1 MPTDVVM
8 PHMGESVVEG
18 KILAW
23 LKQPGE
29 TVEPDEPLVEIETDK
44 INVEVPSPSAGVLL
58 ATLAKEGEMVKV
70 GQRIAVVGAAGEAL
84 AARSADLGAPSEEPR
99 KAPAPSPPKAAPGPP
114 KAAPAASRPAPAPP
128 TPPPAPP
135 AAKDAPPRPAPTRE
149 GPLETG
155 SLGVYASPA
164 VRRFARESGVDLR
177 TVKGTGRL
185 GRITREDV
193 QRALTPSSQPPA
205 PAAET
210 PSPAT
215 STRRPRAPEADEELV
230 PLTPMRRAIAEHMV
244 RSKTVAPHV
253 TTVAEVDM
261 TAVAALK
268 DQWRSAFEQQGV
280 KLTYTPFVLNAVAR
294 ALKDYPD
301 LNAEW
306 TDKGILL
313 KYRIHLGVAV
323 AVEDGLVVP
332 VIRDADKLSL
342 VELARAAQTLAAKTR
357 AGKIAPGDLAGGTF
371 TITNPGVFGAVLS
384 TPIIHQP
391 QAAILAT
398 GRIAEVPAVINN
410 GIAIRKRMF
419 LSLSYDHRIVDG
431 ATAVRFLQ
439 RVRQLLEE
447 ADFQA

>member
-18 KILAW
+18 KVLAW
-23 LKQPGE
+23 LKRPGDP
-29 TVEPDEPLVEIETDK
+29 VEADEPLVEIETDK
-44 INVEVPSPSAGVLL
+44 ITVEVPSPSAGVLL
-58 ATLAKEGEMVKV
+58 EALAREGQMVKV
-70 GQRIAVVGAAGEAL
+70 GERVAIVGAKGEKPA
-84 AARSADLGAPSEEPR
+84 EEP
-99 KAPAPSPPKAAPGPP
+99 APAPKPTPQA
-114 KAAPAASRPAPAPP
+114 RPAPAAR
-128 TPPPAPP
+128 PAPP
-135 AAKDAPPRPAPTRE
+135 PKPAAPAPPEPPKPAPEPPALKEAPAAGAAET
-149 GPLETG
+149 PLETG
-155 SLGVYASPA
+155 ALGVYASPA

-177 TVKGTGRL
+177 TVQGTGRL

-193 QRALTPSSQPPA
+193 ERALQPA
-205 PAAET
+205 PAA
-210 PSPAT
+210 PA
-215 STRRPRAPEADEELV
+215 PPEAAAAKPRTPDVDQELV

-253 TTVAEVDM
+253 TTVAEADM

-268 DQWRSAFEQQGV
+268 DEWRAAFGEQGV
-280 KLTYTPFVLNAVAR
+280 KLTYTPFVLSAVAR
-294 ALKDYPD
+294 ALRDHPE

-323 AVEDGLVVP
+323 AVENGLVVP
-332 VIRDADKLSL
+332 VIKDADRLSL
-342 VELARAAQTLAAKTR
+342 VELARAAQTLAEKAR
-357 AGKIAPGDLAGGTF
+357 AGKIAPGDLSGGTF

-431 ATAVRFLQ
+431 AAAARFLQ
-439 RVRQLLEE
+439 RIREILEK

>member
-8 PHMGESVVEG
+8 PHMGESVAEG
-18 KILAW
+18 KILSW
-23 LKQPGE
+23 LKHPGDP
-29 TVEPDEPLVEIETDK
+29 VEADEPLVEIETDK

-58 ATLAKEGEMVKV
+58 NALAREGETVEV
-70 GQRIAVVGAAGEAL
+70 GQRIAVVGARGEGMP
-84 AARSADLGAPSEEPR
+84 SAEFGVRSEEPK
-99 KAPAPSPPKAAPGPP
+99 KAPAQPKPVPPPPSPPPPLSPGERDRGEG
-114 KAAPAASRPAPAPP
+114 ARPS
-128 TPPPAPP
+128 PPAPLT
-135 AAKDAPPRPAPTRE
+135 AAPEALSTEA
-149 GPLETG
+149 
-155 SLGVYASPA
+155 LGVYASPA

-177 TVKGTGRL
+177 AVEGTGRL
-185 GRITREDV
+185 GRITREDIE
-193 QRALTPSSQPPA
+193 RALAPAAQPPTPDTQHPPPPA
-205 PAAET
+205 PARG
-210 PSPAT
+210 P
-215 STRRPRAPEADEELV
+215 RRPDVDEELV
-230 PLTPMRRAIAEHMV
+230 PLSPMRRAIAEHMV
-244 RSKTVAPHV
+244 RSKSVAPHV

-268 DQWRSAFEQQGV
+268 DQWRGALEEQGV
-280 KLTYTPFVLNAVAR
+280 KLTFTPFVLSAVAR
-294 ALKDYPD
+294 ALKDHPE
-301 LNAEW
+301 LNSEW

-323 AVEDGLVVP
+323 AVEEGLVVP
-332 VIRDADKLSL
+332 VIKDADRLSL

-357 AGKIAPGDLAGGTF
+357 AGKIAPADLAGGTF

-419 LSLSYDHRIVDG
+419 ASLSYDHRIVDG

-439 RVRQLLEE
+439 RVREILEK
-447 ADFQA
+447 ADFQF

>member
-18 KILAW
+18 KVLAW

-29 TVEPDEPLVEIETDK
+29 AVQADEPLVEIETDK
-44 INVEVPSPSAGVLL
+44 ITVEVPSPSAGVLL
-58 ATLAKEGEMVKV
+58 ETLAQEGQMVKV
-70 GQRIAVVGAAGEAL
+70 GERVAVVGAKGEGAVG
-84 AARSADLGAPSEEPR
+84 AAPPQPKPR
-99 KAPAPSPPKAAPGPP
+99 KQEAPAAKPAPASKPAAPTPPKASEPP
-114 KAAPAASRPAPAPP
+114 KPAPE
-128 TPPPAPP
+128 PPAPKEAP
-135 AAKDAPPRPAPTRE
+135 AKAASEET
-149 GPLETG
+149 LETA

-177 TVKGTGRL
+177 TVQGTGRL

-193 QRALTPSSQPPA
+193 ERALQPA
-205 PAAET
+205 PAEARPPQGAAAEPRT
-210 PSPAT
+210 P
-215 STRRPRAPEADEELV
+215 DVDQELV

-268 DQWRSAFEQQGV
+268 DGWRVAFDEQGV
-280 KLTYTPFVLNAVAR
+280 KLTYTPFVLSAVAR
-294 ALKDYPD
+294 ALKDYPE

-306 TDKGILL
+306 TDQGILL

-323 AVEDGLVVP
+323 AVENGLVVP
-332 VIRDADKLSL
+332 VVKDADRLSL
-342 VELARAAQTLAAKTR
+342 VELARAAQALAEKAR
-357 AGKIAPGDLAGGTF
+357 AGKIAPADLSGGTF

-398 GRIAEVPAVINN
+398 GRIAEVPAVIHD

-419 LSLSYDHRIVDG
+419 LSLSYDHRVVDG

-439 RVRQLLEE
+439 RIREILEKP
-447 ADFQA
+447 DFQA

>member
-1 MPTDVVM
+1 MPMDVVM

-18 KILAW
+18 KIIAW

-29 TVEPDEPLVEIETDK
+29 PVQADEPLVEIETDK

-58 ATLAKEGEMVKV
+58 KALAQEGETVKV
-70 GQRIAVVGAAGEAL
+70 GQRIAVVGAKGEA
-84 AARSADLGAPSEEPR
+84 AVE
-99 KAPAPSPPKAAPGPP
+99 APAPPAVKPEPPRPSEPPKP
-114 KAAPAASRPAPAPP
+114 APASQPPELPKQAPAPAPESQKEEPP
-128 TPPPAPP
+128 TVASAAPP
-135 AAKDAPPRPAPTRE
+135 D
-149 GPLETG
+149 TG
-155 SLGVYASPA
+155 ALGLYASPA
-164 VRRFARESGVDLR
+164 VRRFAREAGVDLR
-177 TVKGTGRL
+177 SVKGTGRL
-185 GRITREDV
+185 ARITHQDV
-193 QRALTPSSQPPA
+193 EAAVQQRLARTTPPPAVPPEEA
-205 PAAET
+205 PAA
-210 PSPAT
+210 PP
-215 STRRPRAPEADEELV
+215 RRGPHAPDVDEELV

-261 TAVAALK
+261 TDVSALK
-268 DQWRSAFEQQGV
+268 NEWRAAFDEQGV
-280 KLTYTPFVLNAVAR
+280 KLTYTPFVLSAVAR

-301 LNAEW
+301 LNSEW

-332 VIRDADKLSL
+332 VIKDADRLSL

-357 AGKIAPGDLAGGTF
+357 AGKIAPADLSGGTF

-398 GRIAEVPAVINN
+398 GRIADVPAVIGD

-431 ATAVRFLQ
+431 ATAARFLQ
-439 RVRQLLEE
+439 RVREILEK
-447 ADFQA
+447 ADFQV